1 MKNPNLPIPAMSDP
15 TITDADI
22 ANAVRALAQESVRT
36 SWVYKVYDLA
46 SIHSAKRQLSERNQ

>member
-1 MKNPNLPIPAMSDP
+1 MNNRDLPIPAMSDP

-22 ANAVRALAQESVRT
+22 ANAVRVLAQDTIKT
-36 SWVYKVYDLA
+36 SWVYKIYDLA

>member
-1 MKNPNLPIPAMSDP
+1 MNKRNLPISAMSDP

-22 ANAVRALAQESVRT
+22 ANAVRALAQESVKT

-46 SIHSAKRQLSERNQ
+46 SIHSAKRQLNERNQ

>member
-1 MKNPNLPIPAMSDP
+1 MKNQDLPIPAMSDP

-22 ANAVRALAQESVRT
+22 ANAVRELAMVATKT

-46 SIHSAKRQLSERNQ
+46 SIHSAERQLRERNQ

>member
-1 MKNPNLPIPAMSDP
+1 MNKRDLPIPAMSDP

-22 ANAVRALAQESVRT
+22 AKAVRKLAQETTRT

-46 SIHSAKRQLSERNQ
+46 SIHSAERQLRERNQ